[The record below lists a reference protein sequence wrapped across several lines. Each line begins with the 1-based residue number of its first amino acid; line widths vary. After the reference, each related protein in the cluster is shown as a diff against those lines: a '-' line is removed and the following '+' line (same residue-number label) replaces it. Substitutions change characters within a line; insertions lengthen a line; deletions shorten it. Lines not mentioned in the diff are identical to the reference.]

1 MDDPETELE
10 PKLQV
15 QNTCPLK
22 DSLQDPLPEV
32 KNYRDVKVK
41 DTVFY
46 TNEAPRRMEVMGR
59 QEKNTNISALEL
71 TTEDSAVKNEQEEP
85 TVEEKQT
92 DVVTTSLSLLLFSIM
107 MPSLDIY
114 NDVSL
119 LGLLYKQ

>member
-1 MDDPETELE
+1 MVQRLNLSLNC
-10 PKLQV
+10 KSKIQV
-15 QNTCPLK
+15 RN
-22 DSLQDPLPEV
+22 
-32 KNYRDVKVK
+32 NRDVKLK

-59 QEKNTNISALEL
+59 QEKTTNISALEL
-71 TTEDSAVKNEQEEP
+71 TTEDSAVNNEQEEP

>member
-1 MDDPETELE
+1 MDGPETKLE

-15 QNTCPLK
+15 QNTRPLI
-22 DSLQDPLPEV
+22 DTLPEV
-32 KNYRDVKVK
+32 RNYRDVKLK
-41 DTVFY
+41 DP
-46 TNEAPRRMEVMGR
+46 NETPRRVEVMRR